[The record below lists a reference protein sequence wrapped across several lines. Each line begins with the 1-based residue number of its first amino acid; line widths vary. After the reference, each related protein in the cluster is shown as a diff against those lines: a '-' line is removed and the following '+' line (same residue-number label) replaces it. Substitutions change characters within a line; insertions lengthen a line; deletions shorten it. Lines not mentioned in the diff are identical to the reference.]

1 MKDELRS
8 RLGILAIFLIGISV
22 GICLTILYQD
32 GPKRIQALK
41 RPLVDKK

>member
-8 RLGILAIFLIGISV
+8 RLGILAIFVIGISV

-32 GPKRIQALK
+32 GPTRLKALK
-41 RPLVDKK
+41 RAIVDKK